1 MGEEEEGECQECR
14 AADRSFLLKE
24 RRSLRASHMSAHLV
38 TWRERCTVGE
48 CY

>member
-24 RRSLRASHMSAHLV
+24 RQGASEPP
-38 TWRERCTVGE
+38 TCRPT
-48 CY
+48 